1 MRHALTLCLGLGLAT
16 SCMDSGPST
25 GTDPVDM
32 AMTTTTT
39 DLGDMA
45 TTTPPDLAMGPPK
58 PTLVIAGSDFT
69 TGSLS
74 TVTLPTMA
82 VQKNIDVIDK
92 QPVVRAYGTKV
103 YVIDQTRGSLRTYD
117 ATKNFQNPVDTPIS
131 NGMVPGA
138 QANPHDIFVD
148 DTTNKAYVTLYG
160 APGATTVNGSTALG
174 IIDMTKANQ
183 GIASFITL
191 SVGGSDPDNNP
202 DLDRII
208 GCGRFIYITQQNIN
222 RNNAYKPAGAGAM
235 IRLNLDGTPNTRTI
249 ALFGQNPVAFAVLP
263 GCTEAIVG
271 TGGDQLSGM
280 TNGVAGIERV
290 TNLEGTPTSGNLL
303 LTDIQLGGNVSALDA
318 VDSTKVFVDISVK
331 SGMTYNNTVYVVDAI
346 AKTKGAAVLG
356 PMSYVSGIAILNSQ
370 LIVLSAGTQGAGQLK
385 PGLYIG
391 APTGVALPTMPLDVG
406 LPPLSVAL
414 TMR

>member
-1 MRHALTLCLGLGLAT
+1 MRHALTLCLGLSLAT
-16 SCMDSGPST
+16 ACNDSGPST

-32 AMTTTTT
+32 SMTTTV

-45 TTTPPDLAMGPPK
+45 STTPPDLAMGPPK
-58 PTLVIAGSDFT
+58 PTLVVAGSDFT

-82 VQKNIDVIDK
+82 VQKNLDVIDK

-103 YVIDQTRGSLRTYD
+103 YVLDQTRGVLRTYD
-117 ATKNFQNPVDTPIS
+117 VTKNFQNPVDSPIS
-131 NGMVPGA
+131 HAMVSGA

-148 DTTNKAYVTLYG
+148 DMTNKAYVTLYG
-160 APGATTVNGSTALG
+160 TLGTTAVNGTTALG
-174 IIDMTKANQ
+174 IIDMTKPQQ
-183 GIASFITL
+183 GIASFITIPVAGL
-191 SVGGSDPDNNP
+191 DTDNNP

-208 GCGRFIYITQQNIN
+208 GCGRYVYLTQQNIN
-222 RNNAYKPAGAGAM
+222 RNNSYRPAGAGGLVR
-235 IRLNLDGTPNTRTI
+235 INLDGTPNPRFI
-249 ALFGQNPVAFAVLP
+249 ALFGQNPVGFAVLP

-271 TGGDQLSGM
+271 SGGDQLSGM
-280 TNGVAGIERV
+280 TNGQAGLERV

-303 LTDIQLGGNVSALDA
+303 LTDMQLGGNVSALDA
-318 VDSTKVFVDISVK
+318 VDATKVFVDISVK
-331 SGMTYNNTVYVVDAI
+331 SGMTFNNTVYVVDAV
-346 AKTKGAAVLG
+346 AKTRGAAVLG
-356 PMSYVSGIAILNSQ
+356 PMSYVSGVAVLNSQ

-391 APTGVALPTMPLDVG
+391 AATGAALPTTPVDVG
-406 LPPLSVAL
+406 LPPLSVAF